1 MAGLLDIAYDAASL
15 SAIANFSNFQNYL
28 TPEMSAAMEKIGEL
42 LVPAVQTNTWT
53 AFKNPTGEL
62 ASKITAQMAGP
73 MEVIIDVDAPQARRL
88 EYGFGPGGSAQAD
101 SLGRIYHNPPEP
113 YAQPALD
120 ANEDQIAQMMDDAL
134 SAAFIAMGA

>member
-42 LVPAVQTNTWT
+42 LVPAVQANTWT

-88 EYGFGPGGSAQAD
+88 EYGFGPGGSPQAD
-101 SLGRIYHNPPEP
+101 SL
-113 YAQPALD
+113 
-120 ANEDQIAQMMDDAL
+120 
-134 SAAFIAMGA
+134 